1 MNVSW
6 LTRGGRPN
14 GMAEEGIEAMEGSMM
29 DTVRM
34 ALRKKRK
41 VGKEVEEQQR
51 SRDEKKS
58 PLAT

>member
-6 LTRGGRPN
+6 LTRAGRN
-14 GMAEEGIEAMEGSMM
+14 DFVAEGIEAMEGSMM

-34 ALRKKRK
+34 ELRKKRN
-41 VGKEVEEQQR
+41 VGREVQEQQR

-58 PLAT
+58 PLAA